1 MTSYKFIDSA
11 SDLLEMLGDLT
22 EHPGAIALDAERAS
36 GFKYSQ
42 RAYLLQLRTSESIA
56 YLLDTP
62 ALIENASNVFSQFQ
76 TWLSSREWILHAAT
90 QDLPCLMELDIYP
103 QQIFDTEVAARIL
116 GLEKVGLAALVE
128 HYLEITLAKEH
139 SAADWS
145 QRPLTD
151 SMLEYAALDVEH
163 LFTLR
168 DKLQG
173 DLEAAEKTEIISQ
186 EFNHLLKF
194 RPKPRAEQP
203 WRGTGGIHAIN
214 NRQQLAIVRELW
226 EERER
231 IAIAEDISPGRIVP
245 DRSLV
250 HAAAQRYVSKRDM
263 ITDKSFN
270 GRGAT
275 KYAQNLF
282 DAYKRAA
289 VAEPPELRMSRE
301 GVTPNHKSWEK
312 IRPQAHQTLILL
324 RKQLTEFSEQL
335 SIPIE
340 HLINPQ
346 VLRDIVWEGPENVST
361 AMANMGVRPWQQELV
376 LPLFAAVPSD

>member
-1 MTSYKFIDSA
+1 MTQYEFIDTEAALSR
-11 SDLLEMLGDLT
+11 MLADV
-22 EHPGAIALDAERAS
+22 ESHQGAVAIDAERAS

-42 RAYLLQLRTSESIA
+42 RAYLVQLRTSESIA

-62 ALIENASNVFSQFQ
+62 ALVENAAESFQ
-76 TWLSSREWILHAAT
+76 QLRNWLPSREWILHAAT
-90 QDLPCLMELDIYP
+90 QDLPCLNELDIYP

-145 QRPLTD
+145 QRPLTE
-151 SMLEYAALDVEH
+151 SMLDYAALDVEH
-163 LFTLR
+163 LFTLK
-168 DKLQG
+168 DKLVA
-173 DLEAAEKTEIISQ
+173 DLEAAEKTEIVNQ
-186 EFNHLLKF
+186 EFEHLLKF
-194 RPKPRAEQP
+194 RPKPRPEQP
-203 WRGTGGIHAIN
+203 WRATGGIHALN
-214 NRQQLAIVRELW
+214 QRSQLAIIRELW

-245 DRSLV
+245 DRSLI
-250 HAAAQRYVSKRDM
+250 HAASQKYSSKRDM

-282 DAYKRAA
+282 DAYKKAA
-289 VAEPPELRMSRE
+289 GAELPELRMSRT
-301 GVTPNHKSWEK
+301 GITPNHKSWEK
-312 IRPQAHQTLILL
+312 LKPEAHKALVDI
-324 RKQLTEFSEQL
+324 RKQLTEISEKL
-335 SIPIE
+335 NIPIE

-346 VLRDIVWEGPENVST
+346 VLRDIIWERPEDISQ
-361 AMANMGVRPWQQELV
+361 AMINMGVRPWQQEIV
-376 LPLFAAVPSD
+376 LPLFASVSSD